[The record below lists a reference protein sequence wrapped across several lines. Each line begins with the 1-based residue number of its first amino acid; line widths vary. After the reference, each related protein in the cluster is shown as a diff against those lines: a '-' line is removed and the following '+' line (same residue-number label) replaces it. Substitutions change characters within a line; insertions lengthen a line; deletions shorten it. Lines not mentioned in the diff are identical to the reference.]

1 MMNWLRTRLQ
11 QFLFK
16 NVTIDNSWLDEEEET
31 ASPDTVSLPDPLT
44 FKVQTAQGGTI
55 VEVQSWDKKNDE
67 YITKMH
73 VIAEGGNIADE
84 VGKMVVMEMLRR

>member
-16 NVTIDNSWLDEEEET
+16 NVTIDNGWLDEEEET

>member
-1 MMNWLRTRLQ
+1 MNWLRTRLQ

-16 NVTIDNSWLDEEEET
+16 NVTIDNGWLDEEEET

>member
-1 MMNWLRTRLQ
+1 MNWLRTRLQ